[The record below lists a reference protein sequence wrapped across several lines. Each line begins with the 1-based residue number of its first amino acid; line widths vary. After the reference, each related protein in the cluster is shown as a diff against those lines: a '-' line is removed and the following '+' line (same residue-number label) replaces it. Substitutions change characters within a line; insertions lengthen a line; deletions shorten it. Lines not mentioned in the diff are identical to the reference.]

1 MPATLGRRLGRDG
14 AITAI
19 NVTPLVDVCL
29 VLLVVL
35 MVASTY
41 IVSRTLVVD
50 VPKTK
55 SSDGAAARPDRVT
68 VTRDGR
74 ILWGERPVDESE
86 LRRELAG
93 LVRRDRNASL
103 VVSAD
108 QAALHGRVVGV
119 LDLAKQAGL
128 RHLALHVVPA
138 APE

>member
-1 MPATLGRRLGRDG
+1 MPATLGRRLGREG
-14 AITAI
+14 ITAI

-41 IVSRTLVVD
+41 IVSRTMQVD

-55 SSDGAAARPDRVT
+55 TSDGAAPRPDRVV
-68 VTRDGR
+68 VTRDGAIR
-74 ILWGERPVDESE
+74 WGDRPVGEAE
-86 LRRELAG
+86 LRRELAA
-93 LVRRDRNASL
+93 LVRRDRNGSL

-119 LDLAKQAGL
+119 LDLAKQAGV